1 MRVKDLRKNL
11 NVKRQNLQKKR
22 INLLKKFKNGKN
34 AIKVKGKV
42 VETTDLT
49 ILKIVTVNFT
59 NRLTDGAN
67 TDLIFV
73 MIMLIGHVVIN
84 HMRKVDKEITV
95 IMTQSEISITTL
107 KMKIPKILNSQRIP
121 IKMIKSN
128 RRRHMKINVVEI

>member
-1 MRVKDLRKNL
+1 VRVKDLRKNL

-59 NRLTDGAN
+59 NRLTDGVN

-73 MIMLIGHVVIN
+73 MIMQIGHVVIN

-107 KMKIPKILNSQRIP
+107 KMKIPEIFNSLRIR

-128 RRRHMKINVVEI
+128 RKMPMKINDVEI

>member
-1 MRVKDLRKNL
+1 VRVKDLRKNL

-59 NRLTDGAN
+59 NRLTDGVN

-73 MIMLIGHVVIN
+73 MIMQIGHVVIN

>member
-59 NRLTDGAN
+59 NRLTDGVN

-73 MIMLIGHVVIN
+73 MIMQIGHVVIN
-84 HMRKVDKEITV
+84 HMRKVGKEITV
-95 IMTQSEISITTL
+95 IMTQSEISITIL
-107 KMKIPKILNSQRIP
+107 KMKIPKIFNSLRIR
-121 IKMIKSN
+121 IKMIKCN
-128 RRRHMKINVVEI
+128 RKMHMKINDVEI

>member
-1 MRVKDLRKNL
+1 M

-22 INLLKKFKNGKN
+22 INLLKKFKNVKN

-49 ILKIVTVNFT
+49 ILKIVTVNFI

-73 MIMLIGHVVIN
+73 MIMQIGHVVIN

-121 IKMIKSN
+121 IKMIKNN
-128 RRRHMKINVVEI
+128 RRRPMKINDVEI

>member
-1 MRVKDLRKNL
+1 L

-22 INLLKKFKNGKN
+22 INLLKKFKNVKN

-49 ILKIVTVNFT
+49 ILKIVTVNFI

-73 MIMLIGHVVIN
+73 MIMQIGHVVIN

-121 IKMIKSN
+121 IKMIKNN
-128 RRRHMKINVVEI
+128 RRRPMKINDVEI

>member
-73 MIMLIGHVVIN
+73 MIMQIGHVVIN
-84 HMRKVDKEITV
+84 HMRKVDKGITV
-95 IMTQSEISITTL
+95 IMTQSEISITIL

-128 RRRHMKINVVEI
+128 RRGPMKINDVWI

>member
-22 INLLKKFKNGKN
+22 INLLKKFKNVKN

-49 ILKIVTVNFT
+49 ILKIVIVNFT

-73 MIMLIGHVVIN
+73 MIMQIGHVVIN
-84 HMRKVDKEITV
+84 HMRKVDKGITV

-128 RRRHMKINVVEI
+128 RRRHMKINDVEI

>member
-22 INLLKKFKNGKN
+22 INLLKKFKNVKN

-49 ILKIVTVNFT
+49 ILKIVIVNFT

-73 MIMLIGHVVIN
+73 MIM
-84 HMRKVDKEITV
+84 
-95 IMTQSEISITTL
+95 
-107 KMKIPKILNSQRIP
+107 
-121 IKMIKSN
+121 
-128 RRRHMKINVVEI
+128 

>member
-22 INLLKKFKNGKN
+22 INLLKKFKNVKN

-49 ILKIVTVNFT
+49 ILKIVIVNFT

-73 MIMLIGHVVIN
+73 MIMQIGHVVIN

-128 RRRHMKINVVEI
+128 RRRHMKINVVEK

>member
-73 MIMLIGHVVIN
+73 MIMQIGHVVIN

-95 IMTQSEISITTL
+95 IMTQSEISITIL
-107 KMKIPKILNSQRIP
+107 KMKIPKIFNSQRIR

-128 RRRHMKINVVEI
+128 RTMPMKINDVEI

>member
-11 NVKRQNLQKKR
+11 NVKRQNFQKKR
-22 INLLKKFKNGKN
+22 INLLKKFKNVKN

-84 HMRKVDKEITV
+84 HMRKVDKESTV

>member
-1 MRVKDLRKNL
+1 VRVKDLRKNL

-22 INLLKKFKNGKN
+22 INLLKKFKNVKN

-49 ILKIVTVNFT
+49 ILKIVIVNFT

-73 MIMLIGHVVIN
+73 MIMQIGHVVIN
-84 HMRKVDKEITV
+84 HMRKVDKGITV

-128 RRRHMKINVVEI
+128 RRRHMKINDVEI